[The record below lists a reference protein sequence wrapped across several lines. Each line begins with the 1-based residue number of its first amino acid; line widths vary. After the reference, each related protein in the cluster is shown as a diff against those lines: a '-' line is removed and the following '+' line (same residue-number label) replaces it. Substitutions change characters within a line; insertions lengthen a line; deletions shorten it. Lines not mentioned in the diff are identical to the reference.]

1 MDQNKQILW
10 IDDDIKSS
18 ILRPYVDEFF
28 DNGYSILKVKN
39 PDDIEENHYYR
50 CIDAYW

>member
-28 DNGYSILKVKN
+28 DNRS
-39 PDDIEENHYYR
+39 EEHTSELQSR
-50 CIDAYW
+50 